1 MFTPST
7 PFQILITDLH
17 CALSACESTYHPGE
31 QPQSLL
37 VFANKD
43 KSEER
48 HHWLSRAC
56 PAPLAQR
63 LLVEIKSRGFYAG
76 VLSQP
81 AKRPVRTRV
90 VDALHGYKQRRIGI
104 ALIAHRAARRAVF
117 EAGGLG
123 ELYINAG
130 LQLQTL
136 AMKFKSSLCAIRR
149 AEHFAKCVRLSAH
162 HALLAREL
170 GTRH

>member
-1 MFTPST
+1 MFTPSS
-7 PFQILITDLH
+7 PFQILIADLH
-17 CALSACESTYHPGE
+17 CVLSACESTYHRGE

-43 KSEER
+43 EADAHK
-48 HHWLSRAC
+48 HWLSRAC

-63 LLVEIKSRGFYAG
+63 LLDEIKGRGFYAA

-90 VDALHGYKQRRIGI
+90 VDALHSYKQRRIGI
-104 ALIAHRAARRAVF
+104 ALIAHRAARQVVF

-130 LQLQTL
+130 LQLQTR
-136 AMKFKSSLCAIRR
+136 AMKFKLSLCEIRR

-170 GTRH
+170 GTQH